1 MSFTDILNDSKPV
14 NYHEQGLECSWDE
27 FSKVIASRRS
37 IRLYGDTP
45 VPEVVINNAIDA
57 ALIAPTSS
65 NLQQTEFYWVRA
77 PEKKDL
83 LAKACLNQPAAKTA
97 RELVVIVARTN
108 TWQRNCREVIKQLK
122 ASGAPKSALT
132 YYEKLVPLAYR
143 NGPFGI
149 FGLIKRVVF
158 AVKGFTGPTPREP
171 KSFSDMRVWAHKSA
185 SVPRGSTPVLWKA
198 LILVASK
205 NFWGSVAVLRCLWSF
220 QLVKE
225 LLEAFT
231 VLVRVFL
238 GSGLCFR
245 SNLILASIKW
255 ESYCECKDYSRHG
268 I

>member
-83 LAKACLNQPAAKTA
+83 LAKACLSQPAAKTA

-122 ASGAPKSALT
+122 ASGAPKSALA

-185 SVPRGSTPVLWKA
+185 A
-198 LILVASK
+198 
-205 NFWGSVAVLRCLWSF
+205 
-220 QLVKE
+220 
-225 LLEAFT
+225 
-231 VLVRVFL
+231 
-238 GSGLCFR
+238 
-245 SNLILASIKW
+245 LASENFMLSIRAQGFDTCPM
-255 ESYCECKDYSRHG
+255 EGFDSRRVKKLLG
-268 I
+268 LGRGAEVCMVVSVGKRAPGGVYGPRTRLPREWFVFQV

>member
-185 SVPRGSTPVLWKA
+185 A
-198 LILVASK
+198 
-205 NFWGSVAVLRCLWSF
+205 
-220 QLVKE
+220 
-225 LLEAFT
+225 
-231 VLVRVFL
+231 
-238 GSGLCFR
+238 
-245 SNLILASIKW
+245 LASENFMLSIRAQGFDTCPM
-255 ESYCECKDYSRHG
+255 EGFDSRRVKKLLG
-268 I
+268 LRRGAEVSMVVSVGKRAPGGVYGPRTRLPREWFVFQV

>member
-185 SVPRGSTPVLWKA
+185 A
-198 LILVASK
+198 
-205 NFWGSVAVLRCLWSF
+205 
-220 QLVKE
+220 
-225 LLEAFT
+225 
-231 VLVRVFL
+231 
-238 GSGLCFR
+238 
-245 SNLILASIKW
+245 LASENFMLSIRAQGFDTCPM
-255 ESYCECKDYSRHG
+255 EGFDSRRVKKLLG
-268 I
+268 LRRGAEVCMVVSVGKRAPGGVYGPRTRLPREWFVFQV